1 MSRPQINFFKH
12 KSSNAIVL
20 AWPSLMS
27 DNFLSGTVVL
37 PAQNSDFSPEQK
49 LHILAH
55 QNEGFVWPVE
65 QFEPAKNVK
74 IEIEC

>member
-1 MSRPQINFFKH
+1 MDRPDINFFKH
-12 KSSNAIVL
+12 KESQAIVL
-20 AWPSLMS
+20 GWPSLMS

-37 PAQNSDFSPEQK
+37 PAQNSHFKQEQK

-55 QNEGFVWPVE
+55 QNEGFVWPVSE
-65 QFEPAKNVK
+65 FEPAKNIK